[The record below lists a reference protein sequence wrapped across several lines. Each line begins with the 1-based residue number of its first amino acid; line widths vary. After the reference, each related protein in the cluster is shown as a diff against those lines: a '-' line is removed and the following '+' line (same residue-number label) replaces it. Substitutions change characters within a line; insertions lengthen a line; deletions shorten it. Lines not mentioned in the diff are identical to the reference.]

1 MAFKT
6 ENELNNFD
14 FNDSTLIE
22 VQKGLST
29 YKLIISDVHI
39 LPENSANR
47 DIRTMRTND
56 LELSFTDG
64 KLEKLIEEGYLL
76 LDVNEKPYKEVPDKI
91 VDESEYEEV
100 FKKLQETRV
109 DAVEARE
116 GGYDV
121 VVRDE
126 DHTWRMQFS
135 GSGDVEKWE
144 RFLNL

>member
-6 ENELNNFD
+6 ENELKNFD

-29 YKLIISDVHI
+29 WKLIISDVHI
-39 LPENSANR
+39 LPDNSANR

-64 KLEKLIEEGYLL
+64 ELKQVVEEGYTL
-76 LDVNEKPYKEVPDKI
+76 LDVNERPYKEVPDKL
-91 VDESEYEEV
+91 VDEADYEEV

-109 DAVEARE
+109 DSVNSVE
-116 GGYDV
+116 GGYKV

-126 DHTWRMQFS
+126 DHTWRMEFS
-135 GSGDVEKWE
+135 GTGDVEKWE
-144 RFLNL
+144 RFMNL